1 MRGTLNWKFDV
12 RWLTCIKNL
21 KFSLFHLDKSLV
33 TVMKTKESRVD
44 VLPPINCIWY
54 FPPNLVAAQALE
66 ATHGVLQE
74 ENSSLDFYFL
84 FFFSLFKAYSCY
96 QSDEVNEA
104 EEIIFTTGGGN
115 HLFLWIGRPTDQSG
129 EQSRRQLVGISS
141 ARFFAQR
148 WGFPQVVF
156 KPPPATWAV
165 VSRRQHLLQSTH
177 ISQSSALI
185 GCFELVSF
193 NSSAV

>member
-1 MRGTLNWKFDV
+1 MYDDWLVLKSKILFVSLGQVSRNCNEDERVESWCATSNKLYLIFSPQFGRCAGARGHP
-12 RWLTCIKNL
+12 RRSPRGEL
-21 KFSLFHLDKSLV
+21 KSWFLFSL
-33 TVMKTKESRVD
+33 
-44 VLPPINCIWY
+44 
-54 FPPNLVAAQALE
+54 
-66 ATHGVLQE
+66 
-74 ENSSLDFYFL
+74 
-84 FFFSLFKAYSCY
+84 FFSLFKAYSCY